1 MPSQRRSSSRLR
13 SSAAK
18 KIQKHFRS
26 KKRQKQRQRSS
37 ATRKIQTRARAKI
50 QGNKTRKLINRV
62 KTIMQTDNTCPICF
76 EPMTEKV
83 ATLLPCGHRF
93 HTKCIK
99 DSMPSTR
106 GECPLCRTGIVNI
119 PYVQPGRANRT
130 FGNVPL
136 SQQQPQPQP
145 QAPLAILDPA
155 RRRQYILQRLREIEM
170 LEQRIAEL
178 PDPREMP
185 NITLN
190 QALRIQYNMRQII
203 DELRPLFYEASEN
216 YRNYRDVR
224 TNGTLDQ
231 DVTNMYYITSDLLNR
246 AQVLRN
252 NATQFVD
259 ELTTDEFPEIW

>member
-18 KIQKHFRS
+18 KIQKRFKSR
-26 KKRQKQRQRSS
+26 KRQKQRQRSS

-50 QGNKTRKLINRV
+50 QGNKTRKLIARV
-62 KTIMQTDNTCPICF
+62 KTIMQTDNNCPICF

-136 SQQQPQPQP
+136 SQQQPQA
-145 QAPLAILDPA
+145 QALDLEQLIERGRWQLEILERSVA
-155 RRRQYILQRLREIEM
+155 LQRQQLPDAPEIPIINFNQALDNEIRAHEIEDAV
-170 LEQRIAEL
+170 LDLSRRLNNEIYRSFNINDEILVQDISNIIIRTAELLRRTRNNRNNAERIAEH
-178 PDPREMP
+178 
-185 NITLN
+185 LN
-190 QALRIQYNMRQII
+190 N
-203 DELRPLFYEASEN
+203 P
-216 YRNYRDVR
+216 
-224 TNGTLDQ
+224 
-231 DVTNMYYITSDLLNR
+231 
-246 AQVLRN
+246 
-252 NATQFVD
+252 
-259 ELTTDEFPEIW
+259 EFRR